1 MKQNA
6 KLFQQFINKN
16 KLPMVTGENIEGF
29 TTFAIPE
36 EQIIKGTKVRVV
48 VAITNDDCYADMYIY
63 DIANV
68 INDDTVKARLY
79 KLLNDLNS
87 SYKFISFY
95 EVSNVINAK
104 CCIPFSNN
112 FDAQLVFNILS
123 VLSSAVEDE
132 FDNIVNTL
140 WDNRQ

>member
-16 KLPMVTGENIEGF
+16 KLPMHTNENVEGF
-29 TTFAIPE
+29 TIFAIPE
-36 EQIIKGTKVRVV
+36 EQIIKGAKVRVV
-48 VAITNDDCYADMYIY
+48 IAITNDDCYADMYLY

-68 INDDTVKARLY
+68 INDDTVKAKLY

-87 SYKFISFY
+87 TYKFISFY
-95 EVSNVINAK
+95 EDGNVVNAK

-123 VLSSAVEDE
+123 VLTTAVEDE
-132 FDNIVNTL
+132 FDNIMKTL
-140 WDNRQ
+140 WTK

>member
-6 KLFQQFINKN
+6 ELFQQFINKN

-36 EQIIKGTKVRVV
+36 EQIIKGTKVRFVI
-48 VAITNDDCYADMYIY
+48 AITNDDCYADMYIY

-104 CCIPFSNN
+104 CCIPFNNN

-132 FDNIVNTL
+132 FDNIVKTL
-140 WDNRQ
+140 WDK